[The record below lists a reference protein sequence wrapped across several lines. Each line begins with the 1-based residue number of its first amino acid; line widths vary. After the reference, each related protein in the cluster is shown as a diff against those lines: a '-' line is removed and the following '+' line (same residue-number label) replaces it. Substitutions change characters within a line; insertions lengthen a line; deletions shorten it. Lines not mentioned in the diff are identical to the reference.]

1 MRERNT
7 TYWSAGWRP
16 YSRQEELLWV
26 GSVGE
31 SPLLWVMSL
40 VLNYQHVFPRWV
52 ARLRECSWPIYMRN
66 ISVLGLLSA
75 DHATEWLYCA
85 HSKSIYTLEKDLILQ
100 IGNDHNR
107 LRDWWSLIRN
117 SLKLAWQNQLS
128 NVSLRSLPDF
138 QQSSRVPC
146 MTAYFPT
153 RLGKIIEELRSLKLG
168 IQKTHLLFSSGDAH
182 SEAGH
187 RWQLFKNCRCKA
199 VISRKCP
206 LLFWHSLS
214 IQKQSREMVK
224 QRLLNSTRIQLEV
237 LCLYPWAEAHLH
249 VSEMQLQWLHTSP
262 AASRLAECQP
272 HYN

>member
-1 MRERNT
+1 MSERNT

-52 ARLRECSWPIYMRN
+52 ARLRERSWPIYMRN
-66 ISVLGLLSA
+66 LFVLGLLSS
-75 DHATEWLYCA
+75 DHVTEWLYCA

-128 NVSLRSLPDF
+128 SVSLRSLPDF

-153 RLGKIIEELRSLKLG
+153 RLGKIIERSWEAWNWVFRKHICFSPLGMPTLRLG
-168 IQKTHLLFSSGDAH
+168 IDGSFLKT
-182 SEAGH
+182 
-187 RWQLFKNCRCKA
+187 A
-199 VISRKCP
+199 VVK
-206 LLFWHSLS
+206 LS
-214 IQKQSREMVK
+214 
-224 QRLLNSTRIQLEV
+224 
-237 LCLYPWAEAHLH
+237 
-249 VSEMQLQWLHTSP
+249 
-262 AASRLAECQP
+262 
-272 HYN
+272 